1 MPLTVGFRLY
11 FLSQPSPRSP
21 LVNFFMLA
29 PFLVLTSVLR
39 LTSGSGIPG
48 RGREYIVG
56 RKYVVGMVGNGRG
69 GTVAVMFC
77 LGLR

>member
-1 MPLTVGFRLY
+1 
-11 FLSQPSPRSP
+11 
-21 LVNFFMLA
+21 MLA

-56 RKYVVGMVGNGRG
+56 RKYVVGMVGNGRDG
-69 GTVAVMFC
+69 IEKAGMFGVEVMFVMV
-77 LGLR
+77 GMDGMG